1 MKESIFV
8 FHLGGSAQQEALSG
22 LFVSVDVSL
31 LYAPGVTP
39 ATLKM
44 LLLVEDRLAAAV
56 QNCKYRFIH
65 HCGCLLHLDF
75 YQVTSS
81 QIYGACY

>member
-8 FHLGGSAQQEALSG
+8 FHLGGNAQQEAVSG
-22 LFVSVDVSL
+22 MFVSVDVLL

-39 ATLKM
+39 ATLET
-44 LLLVEDRLAAAV
+44 LLLVEDRLAV

-65 HCGCLLHLDF
+65 HCGCLLYLSLIH
-75 YQVTSS
+75 
-81 QIYGACY
+81 I